1 MRMRGFSIWLACLLF
16 LIQGSVASS
25 SLASDRQATKSSG
38 DSKGS
43 APQVSIATGKFNQ
56 VLVIRLKQGED
67 LLKGLQ
73 NAVAQAG
80 VKNGVFM
87 GAFGS
92 LTSYHVHV
100 VNNTTFPPKNIYM
113 KGKGP
118 YDILSVTGAVI
129 DGRLHEGTGRALG
142 RRISCL
148 HVRRGYP
155 WSFRGRNQPG
165 QVRRLEL
172 AMIAH
177 IPEMLDY
184 AWASTG
190 SSCQPAEQQ
199 HPHG

>member
-129 DGRLHEGTGRALG
+129 DGRLHPHLSLSDSKRALG
-142 RRISCL
+142 GHLEEGSLVFTFAVVTLGVFEDGIS
-148 HVRRGYP
+148 
-155 WSFRGRNQPG
+155 
-165 QVRRLEL
+165 
-172 AMIAH
+172 
-177 IPEMLDY
+177 LDKFDD
-184 AWASTG
+184 WNW
-190 SSCQPAEQQ
+190 Q
-199 HPHG
+199 